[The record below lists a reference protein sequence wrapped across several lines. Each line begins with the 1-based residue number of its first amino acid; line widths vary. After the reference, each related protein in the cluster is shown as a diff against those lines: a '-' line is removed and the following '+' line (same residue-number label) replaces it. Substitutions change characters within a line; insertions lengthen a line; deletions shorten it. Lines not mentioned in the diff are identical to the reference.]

1 MIIHLVEQAK
11 THIDPMKEFIEEN
24 YINRSKKVYN
34 SYCVHLQNS
43 LKIASIFGM
52 GSIKMLIHAFIPDF
66 FDRSTSECLRKVHE
80 ELENNSSKFSKKN

>member
-11 THIDPMKEFIEEN
+11 THIDPMKQFIEEN

-34 SYCVHLQNS
+34 SYCEHLQNS

-52 GSIKMLIHAFIPDF
+52 GSIKMLIHAFIPDIF
-66 FDRSTSECLRKVHE
+66 TTSTSECIQEINHKI
-80 ELENNSSKFSKKN
+80 NYNKNKL